1 MITPSRRGFLLEC
14 LAATGL
20 AGRPQSAQRPN
31 VIVVMTD
38 DQGYGDLSCHGNP
51 VLKTP
56 NIDALH
62 KDSVRLT
69 NYHVSPTCAPT
80 RSALLTGRYTNATG
94 AWHTI
99 MGRSLLRPD
108 ETTLADCFRAGG
120 YRTGIFG
127 KWHLGDN
134 YPCRPQERGFDEV
147 LVHGG
152 GGVSQTPDHFG
163 NDYFDDTY
171 LHNGKLEKYRGFCTD
186 VWFENAMRFMSAE
199 KQRGK
204 PFFCYLPTNAP
215 HGPMWAPD
223 EYSARFRD
231 VPGLREPGFFG
242 MIANIDDNF
251 GRMMRFLESRSLAD
265 NTIVIFTTDNGTA
278 SGAAVH
284 NAGMRGQKGSPYEG
298 GHRVPF
304 FVRWPQGGLSGGR
317 DVPQLAAHVDVLPTL
332 MDLCGLKRTGKKQLH
347 GRSLQ
352 PLLRGESQRWSDR
365 AITVDSQRMENLV
378 KWRQAAVMTQ
388 QWRLVSPGPGG
399 EPKLELYDI
408 QKDPRQQKD
417 IAGQHPDVVLRLQ
430 GEYEKWWTEVS
441 QRAGEVVRIVLGN
454 DAENPVRLTA
464 HDWHGAD
471 VEKVWHQSGI
481 RRGPEAVG
489 HWEVLVER
497 EGDYRF
503 ELRRWPKE
511 VDLAIRASYQDAEP
525 NREKTPGQAIG
536 AVQAKLRIGGVEASV
551 EVRAG
556 DKAAVLAVRLKAGP
570 AKLETWLL
578 DGKGAARGAYF
589 VYVERQASRNKGR
602 I

>member
-1 MITPSRRGFLLEC
+1 MIQHSRRGFILDI

-20 AGRPQSAQRPN
+20 AATPQSRPRPN
-31 VIVVMTD
+31 VVLVMTD

-51 VLKTP
+51 VLRTP
-56 NIDALH
+56 NIDALQ
-62 KDSVRLT
+62 KDSIRLT

-80 RSALLTGRYTNATG
+80 RSALMTGRYTNSTG

-152 GGVSQTPDHFG
+152 GGVSQTPDYFG

-171 LHNGKLEKYRGFCTD
+171 LQNGKLEKYRGFCTD

-199 KQRGK
+199 KKRGK
-204 PFFCYLPTNAP
+204 PFFCYIPTNAP
-215 HGPMWAPD
+215 HGPMWAPE
-223 EYSARFRD
+223 EYSARFQG

-251 GRMMRFLESRSLAD
+251 GRLTRFLDSQSLTGS
-265 NTIVIFTTDNGTA
+265 TIVIFTTDNGTA

-284 NAGMRGQKGSPYEG
+284 NAGMRGQKGSPYDG

-304 FVRWPQGGLSGGR
+304 FVRWPEGGLLGGR
-317 DVPQLAAHVDVLPTL
+317 DVPQLTAHVDVLPTL
-332 MDLCGLKRTGKKQLH
+332 MDLCGLQRVGKKPLH

-352 PLLRGESQRWSDR
+352 PLLRAQSKAWPDR
-365 AITVDSQRMENLV
+365 AITVDSQRLENLV

-388 QWRLVSPGPGG
+388 QWRLVSPGPAG

-408 QKDPRQQKD
+408 QKDPGQKND
-417 IAGQHPDVVLRLQ
+417 VAGQHSEVVARLRA
-430 GEYEKWWTEVS
+430 EYEKWWTEVS
-441 QRAGEVVRIVLGN
+441 QRGGEVVRIVLGN
-454 DAENPVRLTA
+454 EAENLVRLTA
-464 HDWHGAD
+464 HDWHGD
-471 VEKVWHQSGI
+471 GVEQVWHQSGI
-481 RRGPEAVG
+481 RKGPEALG
-489 HWEVLVER
+489 YWEVEVER
-497 EGDYRF
+497 EGDYRL

-511 VDLAIRASYQDAEP
+511 VDLPIGSPYRDAEP
-525 NREKTPGQAIG
+525 NHEKTPGRAIA
-536 AVQAKLRIGGVEASV
+536 AVKARLRIAGVDTSV
-551 EVRAG
+551 EIKPA
-556 DKAAVLAVRLKAGP
+556 DKAAVFQVHLKAGP

-578 DGKGAARGAYF
+578 DSKGGARGAYF